1 MEIKVS
7 ASSAWTIF
15 YAILKK
21 KKENYLCERFRSRK

>member
-21 KKENYLCERFRSRK
+21 KKENYLC